1 MKRGRHIVKVSISFL
16 ASVAIATI
24 LLVTQTTASNIA
36 WLSSMKMPVD
46 TSVMVSMFIGDLIS
60 MNFKGEFPV
69 GVLIFVGMLISFLVT
84 RIALIWVNIDK
95 RYLYALAGG
104 MAMFAIVGLMPLAFY
119 NLDLIA
125 GARSLLGKVYLT
137 CSGMIAGYYFGA
149 RQTEKSTD
157 ENR

>member
-1 MKRGRHIVKVSISFL
+1 MERGRHIVKVSISFL

-36 WLSSMKMPVD
+36 WLSSMEMPVD
-46 TSVMVSMFIGDLIS
+46 ITVMVSMFIGDLIS

-69 GVLIFVGMLISFLVT
+69 GVLILVGMLISFLVT

-119 NLDLIA
+119 NLELIA
-125 GARSLLGKVYLT
+125 GARTFTGKGYLIFT
-137 CSGMIAGYYFGA
+137 GVIAGYYFGT
-149 RQTEKSTD
+149 RQTEETTN
-157 ENR
+157 ENA

>member
-1 MKRGRHIVKVSISFL
+1 MIKVSISFL
-16 ASVAIATI
+16 ISVAIATG
-24 LLVTQTTASNIA
+24 LLITQTTFSNII
-36 WLSSMKMPVD
+36 WLSSMDMPVD
-46 TSVMVSMFIGDLIS
+46 VSVILSMLAGDLIS
-60 MNFKGEFPV
+60 MNIKGEFPV
-69 GVLIFVGMLISFLVT
+69 GALVLVGMLIAFIVT
-84 RIALIWVNIDK
+84 RILLIWVNIDK

-104 MAMFAIVGLMPLAFY
+104 AAIFAIVGLMPLAFY

-149 RQTEKSTD
+149 RQTEESTD

>member
-1 MKRGRHIVKVSISFL
+1 MERGRHIVKVSISFL

-24 LLVTQTTASNIA
+24 LLVTQTPASNIA
-36 WLSSMKMPVD
+36 WLSSMEMPVD

-69 GVLIFVGMLISFLVT
+69 GVLIFVGMLFSFLVT

-119 NLDLIA
+119 NLELIA
-125 GARSLLGKVYLT
+125 GARTFTGKGYLIFT
-137 CSGMIAGYYFGA
+137 GVIAGYYFGT
-149 RQTEKSTD
+149 RQTEETTN
-157 ENR
+157 ENA

>member
-1 MKRGRHIVKVSISFL
+1 MIKQSISFL
-16 ASVAIATI
+16 VAVTIATV
-24 LLVTQTTASNIA
+24 LLITQTTVTNIA
-36 WLSSMKMPVD
+36 WLFSMDMPID
-46 TSVMVSMFIGDLIS
+46 TSVVISMIVGDLIG
-60 MNFKGEFPV
+60 MNVNGAFPV
-69 GVLIFVGMLISFLVT
+69 GGLVLVGMLIAFIVT

-149 RQTEKSTD
+149 RQTEESTD

>member
-1 MKRGRHIVKVSISFL
+1 MIKQSISFL
-16 ASVAIATI
+16 VAVTIATV
-24 LLVTQTTASNIA
+24 LLITQTTVTNIA
-36 WLSSMKMPVD
+36 WLFSMEMPVD

-60 MNFKGEFPV
+60 MNFKGEVPV

-104 MAMFAIVGLMPLAFY
+104 MAMFAIVGLMPLALY

-125 GARSLLGKVYLT
+125 GARSLLGKVYLI

-149 RQTEKSTD
+149 RQTEESTD

>member
-1 MKRGRHIVKVSISFL
+1 MIKGSVSFL
-16 ASVAIATI
+16 VAVAIATV

-36 WLSSMKMPVD
+36 WLSSMDMPID
-46 TSVMVSMFIGDLIS
+46 TSVVASMLIGDLIG

-69 GVLIFVGMLISFLVT
+69 AALIFVGMLIAFVVARIVLV
-84 RIALIWVNIDK
+84 WVDIDK

-104 MAMFAIVGLMPLAFY
+104 AALFAIVGLMPLAFY

-125 GARSLLGKVYLT
+125 GARSLLGKVYLI

-149 RQTEKSTD
+149 RQTEGSTD

>member
-1 MKRGRHIVKVSISFL
+1 MIKQSISFL
-16 ASVAIATI
+16 VAVTIATV
-24 LLVTQTTASNIA
+24 LLITQTTVTNIA
-36 WLSSMKMPVD
+36 WLFSMEMPVD

-60 MNFKGEFPV
+60 MNFKGEVPV

-104 MAMFAIVGLMPLAFY
+104 IAMFAIVGLMPLALY

-125 GARSLLGKVYLT
+125 GARSLLGKVYLI

-149 RQTEKSTD
+149 RQTEESTD

>member
-1 MKRGRHIVKVSISFL
+1 MERGRHIVKVSISFL

-36 WLSSMKMPVD
+36 WLSSMEMPVD
-46 TSVMVSMFIGDLIS
+46 ITVMVSMFIGDLIS

-119 NLDLIA
+119 NLELIA
-125 GARSLLGKVYLT
+125 GARTFTGKGYLIFT
-137 CSGMIAGYYFGA
+137 GVIAGYYFGT
-149 RQTEKSTD
+149 RQTEETTN
-157 ENR
+157 ENA

>member
-1 MKRGRHIVKVSISFL
+1 MIKQSISFL
-16 ASVAIATI
+16 VAVTIATV
-24 LLVTQTTASNIA
+24 LLITQTTVTNIA
-36 WLSSMKMPVD
+36 WLFSMDMPVD
-46 TSVMVSMFIGDLIS
+46 ASVVISMIAGDLIG
-60 MNFKGEFPV
+60 MNVNGAFPV
-69 GVLIFVGMLISFLVT
+69 GGLVLVGMLIAFIVT

-95 RYLYALAGG
+95 RHLYALAGG

-149 RQTEKSTD
+149 RQTEESTD

>member
-1 MKRGRHIVKVSISFL
+1 MERGRHIVKVSISFL

-36 WLSSMKMPVD
+36 WLSSMEMPVD
-46 TSVMVSMFIGDLIS
+46 ITVMVSMFIGDLIS

-104 MAMFAIVGLMPLAFY
+104 MAMFAIVGSVSY
-119 NLDLIA
+119 TH
-125 GARSLLGKVYLT
+125 LT
-137 CSGMIAGYYFGA
+137 LPTIYSV
-149 RQTEKSTD
+149 
-157 ENR
+157 

>member
-1 MKRGRHIVKVSISFL
+1 MIKVSISFL
-16 ASVAIATI
+16 ISVAIATG
-24 LLVTQTTASNIA
+24 LLITQTTFTNII
-36 WLSSMKMPVD
+36 WLSSMDMPVD
-46 TSVMVSMFIGDLIS
+46 VSVILSMLAGDLIS
-60 MNFKGEFPV
+60 MNIKGEFPV
-69 GVLIFVGMLISFLVT
+69 GALVLVGMLIAFIVT
-84 RIALIWVNIDK
+84 RILLIWVNIDK

-104 MAMFAIVGLMPLAFY
+104 AAIFAIVGLMPLAFY

>member
-1 MKRGRHIVKVSISFL
+1 MIKQSISFL
-16 ASVAIATI
+16 VAVTIATV
-24 LLVTQTTASNIA
+24 LLITQTTVTNIA
-36 WLSSMKMPVD
+36 WLFSMEMPVD

-60 MNFKGEFPV
+60 MNFKGEVPV

-104 MAMFAIVGLMPLAFY
+104 MAMFAIVGLMPLALY

-125 GARSLLGKVYLT
+125 GARSLLGKVYLF

-149 RQTEKSTD
+149 RQTEESTD

>member
-1 MKRGRHIVKVSISFL
+1 MERGRHIVKVSISFL

-36 WLSSMKMPVD
+36 WLSSMEMPVD
-46 TSVMVSMFIGDLIS
+46 ITVMVSMFIGDLIS

-119 NLDLIA
+119 NLELIA
-125 GARSLLGKVYLT
+125 GARTFTGKGYLIFT
-137 CSGMIAGYYFGA
+137 GVIAGYYFGT
-149 RQTEKSTD
+149 RQTEETTNEKA
-157 ENR
+157 

>member
-1 MKRGRHIVKVSISFL
+1 MIKQSISFL
-16 ASVAIATI
+16 VAVTIATV
-24 LLVTQTTASNIA
+24 LLITQTTVTNIA
-36 WLSSMKMPVD
+36 WLFSMDMPID
-46 TSVMVSMFIGDLIS
+46 TSVVISMIVGDLIG
-60 MNFKGEFPV
+60 MNVNGAFPV
-69 GVLIFVGMLISFLVT
+69 GGLVLVGMLIAFIVT

>member
-1 MKRGRHIVKVSISFL
+1 MERGRHIVKVSISFL

-36 WLSSMKMPVD
+36 WLSSMEMPDD

-84 RIALIWVNIDK
+84 RIALIRVNID
-95 RYLYALAGG
+95 
-104 MAMFAIVGLMPLAFY
+104 
-119 NLDLIA
+119 
-125 GARSLLGKVYLT
+125 
-137 CSGMIAGYYFGA
+137 
-149 RQTEKSTD
+149 
-157 ENR
+157 

>member
-1 MKRGRHIVKVSISFL
+1 MIKVSISFL
-16 ASVAIATI
+16 ISVAIATG
-24 LLVTQTTASNIA
+24 LLITQTTFSNII
-36 WLSSMKMPVD
+36 WLSSMDMPVD
-46 TSVMVSMFIGDLIS
+46 VSVILSMLAGDLIS
-60 MNFKGEFPV
+60 MNIKGEFPV
-69 GVLIFVGMLISFLVT
+69 GALVLVGMLIAFIVT
-84 RIALIWVNIDK
+84 RILLIWVNIDK

-104 MAMFAIVGLMPLAFY
+104 AAIFAIVGLMPLAFY

>member
-1 MKRGRHIVKVSISFL
+1 MIKQSISFL
-16 ASVAIATI
+16 VAVTIATV
-24 LLVTQTTASNIA
+24 LLITQTTVTNIA
-36 WLSSMKMPVD
+36 WLFSMEMPVD

-60 MNFKGEFPV
+60 MNFKGDVPV

-104 MAMFAIVGLMPLAFY
+104 MAMFAIVGLMPLALY

-125 GARSLLGKVYLT
+125 GARSLLGKVYLI

-149 RQTEKSTD
+149 RQTEESTD